1 MLKLTITLFPA
12 ALIASLNFF
21 VGLEFVNMAAEA
33 GVLLFNMNNHVL
45 VEEQLMAVGL
55 KTDDKSTH

>member
-33 GVLLFNMNNHVL
+33 GVLLFNMNNRVL